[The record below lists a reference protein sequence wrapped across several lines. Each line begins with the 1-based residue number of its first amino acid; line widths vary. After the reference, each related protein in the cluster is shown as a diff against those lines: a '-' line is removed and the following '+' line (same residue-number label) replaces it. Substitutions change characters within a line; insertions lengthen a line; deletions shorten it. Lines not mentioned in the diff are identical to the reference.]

1 MTQTVGTDTGS
12 VAAAWFEALS
22 TGDVPT
28 VTELMAEDIEFI
40 NYTPVPGF
48 NDDMAWIG
56 TYHGRDAAL
65 ASFGVFVGECEV
77 LDERLV
83 QLVVDGENAMGVVAE
98 RSQVRATGREFE
110 IEFVQWLTVRD
121 GRVVRWKSYTDPSS
135 IIRAIRG

>member
-1 MTQTVGTDTGS
+1 MTQTVGADTGS
-12 VAAAWFEALS
+12 VATAWFKALS

-28 VTELMAEDIEFI
+28 VSALMAEDIEFV

-48 NDDMAWIG
+48 NDDMTWIG
-56 TYHGRDAAL
+56 TYQGRDAAL
-65 ASFGVFVGECEV
+65 ASFGVFVGACEV

-83 QLVVDGENAMGVVAE
+83 QLVVDGDNAMGVIAE
-98 RSQVRATGREFE
+98 RSRVRATGLEFE

-121 GRVVRWKSYTDPSS
+121 GRIVRWKSYTDPSS